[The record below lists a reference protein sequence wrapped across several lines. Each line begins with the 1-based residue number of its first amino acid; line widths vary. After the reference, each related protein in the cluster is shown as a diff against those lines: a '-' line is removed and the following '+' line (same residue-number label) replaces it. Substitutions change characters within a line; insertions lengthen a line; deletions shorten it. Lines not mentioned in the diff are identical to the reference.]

1 MGWQERKSREGQ
13 PLTDRGMAAEMR
25 RAAASLRFR
34 LSEYMVQ
41 LGLPAGESFLSCR
54 HGFELLFTNPRKSVI
69 ARSIFLTGVWEPKVT
84 DFARS
89 WIRPGMVVV
98 DVGAHVGYYT
108 LLFAQ
113 LVGEDGHVFAFEPI
127 PAVNRCLEQSIRLN
141 GFTNVTMFSTALF
154 DVDGNSPIGRKGK
167 LLQPDAASTKDP
179 IIETKVFDHRRE
191 EWGIGPVDLVKID
204 VEGAEMNVLLG
215 MEKCLSDSKP
225 GLLIEVHPQGIWDFG
240 YSPSILLEFLSERGY
255 RAQAVDGDTIDFARG
270 NAVIFCEPGN

>member
-1 MGWQERKSREGQ
+1 MGWQERPSRQGKS
-13 PLTDRGMAAEMR
+13 LTDRGLVAVMR
-25 RAAASLRFR
+25 RAMASLRFR
-34 LSEYMVQ
+34 LNEYLIRQ
-41 LGLPAGESFLSCR
+41 SLPAGESFLPCR
-54 HGFELLFTNPRKSVI
+54 DGFGLLFTEPRKSVI

-89 WIRPGMVVV
+89 WLRPGMVAV

-108 LLFAQ
+108 LLFAH

-141 GFTNVTMFSTALF
+141 GFANVTMFSTALL

-167 LLQPDAASTKDP
+167 LVQPDAASTKDP
-179 IIETKVFDHRRE
+179 IIETRVFDHWRE

-215 MEKCLSDSKP
+215 MENCLDDSKP
-225 GLLIEVHPQGIWDFG
+225 SLLVEVHPQGLRDFG
-240 YSPSILLEFLSERGY
+240 FSPSILLEFLSERGY
-255 RAQAVDGDTIDFARG
+255 RAQAVDGDTIDFAQG
-270 NAVIFCEPGN
+270 NVVIFCEPAR